1 MKMPSKVT
9 DYKEST
15 LESLPKIMKKL
26 NEQAM
31 NPQDL
36 YKRTRRSFDD
46 VGAFVEALDCL
57 FILNRIRID
66 EETGVIS
73 SVKAN

>member
-1 MKMPSKVT
+1 MPSKVT
-9 DYKEST
+9 DYK
-15 LESLPKIMKKL
+15 KI

-73 SVKAN
+73 SVKVN

>member
-1 MKMPSKVT
+1 MPSKVT
-9 DYKEST
+9 DYKESA
-15 LESLPKIMKKL
+15 LASLPKIMKKL

-36 YKRTRRSFDD
+36 YKRTRRFFDD
-46 VGAFVEALDCL
+46 VGEFVEALDCL
-57 FILNRIRID
+57 FILNRIYID

>member
-15 LESLPKIMKKL
+15 LASLPKIMKKL

-36 YKRTRRSFDD
+36 YKRTRRYFDD
-46 VGAFVEALDCL
+46 VGEFVEALDCL
-57 FILNRIRID
+57 FILNRIYID

-73 SVKAN
+73 SVKTN

>member
-1 MKMPSKVT
+1 
-9 DYKEST
+9 
-15 LESLPKIMKKL
+15 
-26 NEQAM
+26 M

>member
-1 MKMPSKVT
+1 MPSKVT

-15 LESLPKIMKKL
+15 LVSLPKIMKKL

-36 YKRTRRSFDD
+36 YKRTRRCFDD
-46 VGAFVEALDCL
+46 VGEFVEALDCL
-57 FILNRIRID
+57 FILNRIYID

>member
-15 LESLPKIMKKL
+15 LASLPKIMKKL

-36 YKRTRRSFDD
+36 YKSTRRYFDD
-46 VGAFVEALDCL
+46 VGEFVEALDCL

>member
-15 LESLPKIMKKL
+15 LASLTKIMKKL

-36 YKRTRRSFDD
+36 YKRTRRCFDD
-46 VGAFVEALDCL
+46 VGEFVEALDCL
-57 FILNRIRID
+57 FILNRIYID

>member
-1 MKMPSKVT
+1 MPSKVT

-15 LESLPKIMKKL
+15 LASLPKIMKKL

-36 YKRTRRSFDD
+36 YKRTRRCFDD
-46 VGAFVEALDCL
+46 VGEFVGRVQ
-57 FILNRIRID
+57 NV
-66 EETGVIS
+66 GV
-73 SVKAN
+73 N